1 MTSQYGKVFGVPV
14 AVGGALWSALVLMLG
29 VLGMKPGRSETTG
42 RVAGYIF
49 VLSTIGLAGV
59 LYLGYASFFILRQ
72 MCPLC
77 LTMYVAV
84 VGLFAVSGAAASGL
98 TALPG
103 RSWR

>member
-1 MTSQYGKVFGVPV
+1 M
-14 AVGGALWSALVLMLG
+14 
-29 VLGMKPGRSETTG
+29 
-42 RVAGYIF
+42 
-49 VLSTIGLAGV
+49 

-98 TALPG
+98 TTLPG
-103 RSWR
+103 RLGADLRNATLTDANLSGANMVATNLSDALMTGADTSGANMVNVTGP